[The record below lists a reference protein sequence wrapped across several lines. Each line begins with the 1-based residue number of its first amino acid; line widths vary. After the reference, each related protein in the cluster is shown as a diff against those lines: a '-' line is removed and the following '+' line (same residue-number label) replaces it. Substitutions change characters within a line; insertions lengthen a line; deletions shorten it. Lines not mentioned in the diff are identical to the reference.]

1 MANYLDYLDEYKKGT
16 QKNNTGRK
24 TYDLK
29 NYFNTYLPDGVNSLT
44 KTIRILKYDVTD
56 RKFWGEMY
64 AHKKEVEPKK
74 WRTFTCIKHEKGE
87 ECPFCE
93 TRKMLL
99 ETGKESDKELAK
111 KFSARKMYVLK
122 VIDRDKEHEGV
133 KFWRFNHSYDN
144 SGTLDKILS
153 AINAAGEDIIDYENG
168 RDLKIEIKRN
178 QLKKPMINSINYAPN
193 KSKLSDDQDLMEQWS
208 NDDRTWEDVYSVKDY
223 NYLSIIA
230 MGKTPT
236 WDKEQEKFVAKEDQG
251 QTNSQYEEDDYDSE
265 LTMGNN
271 QQNTE
276 ASSQNQESSKKDD
289 DFDDLPF

>member
-111 KFSARKMYVLK
+111 KFSARKMYILK

>member
-99 ETGKESDKELAK
+99 ETGKESDRELAK
-111 KFSARKMYVLK
+111 KFSARKMYILK
-122 VIDRDKEHEGV
+122 IIDRDKEHEGV

-276 ASSQNQESSKKDD
+276 TSSQSQESSKKDD

>member
-16 QKNNTGRK
+16 QNNNTGRK

-99 ETGKESDKELAK
+99 DTGKESDKELAK
-111 KFSARKMYVLK
+111 KFSARKMYILK

-236 WDKEQEKFVAKEDQG
+236 WDKEQEKFVAKEDQE

-276 ASSQNQESSKKDD
+276 TSSNDQETSKGDD

>member
-16 QKNNTGRK
+16 QNNNTGRK

-56 RKFWGEMY
+56 RKFWGVMH

-99 ETGKESDKELAK
+99 DTGKESDKELAK

-236 WDKEQEKFVAKEDQG
+236 WDKEQEKFVAKEDQE

-276 ASSQNQESSKKDD
+276 TSSNDQETSKGDD

>member
-16 QKNNTGRK
+16 QNNNTGRK

-56 RKFWGEMY
+56 RKFWGVMH

-99 ETGKESDKELAK
+99 DTGKESDRELAK

-178 QLKKPMINSINYAPN
+178 QLKKPAIN
-193 KSKLSDDQDLMEQWS
+193 
-208 NDDRTWEDVYSVKDY
+208 
-223 NYLSIIA
+223 
-230 MGKTPT
+230 
-236 WDKEQEKFVAKEDQG
+236 
-251 QTNSQYEEDDYDSE
+251 
-265 LTMGNN
+265 
-271 QQNTE
+271 
-276 ASSQNQESSKKDD
+276 
-289 DFDDLPF
+289 

>member
-16 QKNNTGRK
+16 QNNNTGRK

-99 ETGKESDKELAK
+99 DTGKESDKELAK

-236 WDKEQEKFVAKEDQG
+236 WDKEQEKFVAKEDQE

-276 ASSQNQESSKKDD
+276 TSSNDQETSKGDD

>member
-16 QKNNTGRK
+16 QNNNTGRK

-99 ETGKESDKELAK
+99 DTGKESDKELAK
-111 KFSARKMYVLK
+111 KFSARKMYILK

>member
-99 ETGKESDKELAK
+99 DTGKESDKELAK
-111 KFSARKMYVLK
+111 KFSARKMYILK

-236 WDKEQEKFVAKEDQG
+236 WDKEQEKFVAKEDQE

-276 ASSQNQESSKKDD
+276 TSSNDQETSKGDD

>member
-16 QKNNTGRK
+16 QNNNTGRK

-236 WDKEQEKFVAKEDQG
+236 WDKEQEKFVAKEDQE

-276 ASSQNQESSKKDD
+276 TSSNDQETSKVDD

>member
-16 QKNNTGRK
+16 QNNNTGRK

-111 KFSARKMYVLK
+111 KFSARKMYILK

-178 QLKKPMINSINYAPN
+178 QLKKPAINSINYAPN

-236 WDKEQEKFVAKEDQG
+236 WDKEQEKFVAKEDQE

-271 QQNTE
+271 QQNTGT
-276 ASSQNQESSKKDD
+276 ASQNEESSKKDD

>member
-16 QKNNTGRK
+16 QNNNTGRK

-99 ETGKESDKELAK
+99 DTGKESDKELAK

-236 WDKEQEKFVAKEDQG
+236 WDKEQEKFVAKEDQE

-276 ASSQNQESSKKDD
+276 TSSNDQETSKVDD

>member
-16 QKNNTGRK
+16 QNNNTGRK

-178 QLKKPMINSINYAPN
+178 QLKKPAINSINYAPN

-236 WDKEQEKFVAKEDQG
+236 WDKEQEKFVAKEDQE